1 MEMQKYSYSLQGM
14 REKGKCIRSHVNFRF
29 TRAYPVLTLTLGYS
43 SKVHACTRMHVDI
56 TCIVCFPVTVTAF
69 IHVCICLKIGDYV
82 YLQSN
87 YTYESIC

>member
-29 TRAYPVLTLTLGYS
+29 TRVSCPNPDPRLLLQR
-43 SKVHACTRMHVDI
+43 HACTRMHVDI